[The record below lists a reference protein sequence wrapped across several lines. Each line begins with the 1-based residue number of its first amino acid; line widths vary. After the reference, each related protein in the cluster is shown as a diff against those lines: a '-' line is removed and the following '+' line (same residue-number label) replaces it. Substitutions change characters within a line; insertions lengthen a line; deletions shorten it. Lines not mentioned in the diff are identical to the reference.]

1 MILEKGVDFVGRC
14 VLLRDN
20 SVHSHGSGF
29 HRTRVRV
36 LVRVLR
42 QRRRREAL
50 ILVLVCFLCS
60 SSHCDKCD

>member
-29 HRTRVRV
+29 HRDRVRV

-42 QRRRREAL
+42 
-50 ILVLVCFLCS
+50 
-60 SSHCDKCD
+60 